1 MIDTNAKMIQAY
13 ITLANT
19 TLIKNDEGYV
29 FDRLNRIDV
38 ELKQECL
45 NSETRTTPM
54 DPMKRMNSNPKSM

>member
-19 TLIKNDEGYV
+19 TLLKNDKGYV

-38 ELKQECL
+38 ELKQ
-45 NSETRTTPM
+45 
-54 DPMKRMNSNPKSM
+54 RMTQLRNKNNTDGSNEENEL

>member
-19 TLIKNDEGYV
+19 TLLKNDEGYV

-38 ELKQECL
+38 ELKQRMPQLTNKNNKGGSNEE
-45 NSETRTTPM
+45 SEL
-54 DPMKRMNSNPKSM
+54 